1 MGRDWRAFRALFCT
15 PSLASHRNSSTPCGT
30 HPTRPAPPQA
40 LFCVTA
46 TSPQQ
51 PAQAGMAV
59 IPVMTEDTGTNGGLV
74 TCPRA
79 AAGGRPRT
87 CWRRRGCGSQRCF
100 PPGQGTGLAAAAGG
114 RPGTCWG
121 RRGCGSQQCLPLG
134 QGTGLAAGCTD
145 PRANLPTGDKGQT
158 SGAST
163 CIFSQARH
171 PGASSCVTGTVG
183 LVGALT
189 LGLSLWVWLSWS
201 PKGQESSR
209 GCHQPW
215 G

>member
-1 MGRDWRAFRALFCT
+1 
-15 PSLASHRNSSTPCGT
+15 
-30 HPTRPAPPQA
+30 
-40 LFCVTA
+40 
-46 TSPQQ
+46 
-51 PAQAGMAV
+51 MAV
-59 IPVMTEDTGTNGGLV
+59 IPVVTEDTGTNGGLV

-87 CWRRRGCGSQRCF
+87 CWGWCGCGSQRCL
-100 PPGQGTGLAAAAGG
+100 PP
-114 RPGTCWG
+114 
-121 RRGCGSQQCLPLG
+121 G

-145 PRANLPTGDKGQT
+145 PRANPPAGDKGQT

-189 LGLSLWVWLSWS
+189 LGLPLWVWSSWS

-209 GCHQPW
+209 GRPGGEIQPRKVTTSLEQASSSKNELITRPPSWEYPPVRLPSSGRALARMLPSGTHQSSQAR
-215 G
+215 